1 MLRLFHVK
9 LSDKEKQAE
18 VRYKHSIYKILVYSL
33 CQDLLPCFLG
43 FPVRNPC
50 SLHTFNLKFRF
61 KFKTDSS
68 LLTKT

>member
-9 LSDKEKQAE
+9 LSDGEKQAE

-43 FPVRNPC
+43 FPVRKPSVC
-50 SLHTFNLKFRF
+50 I
-61 KFKTDSS
+61 
-68 LLTKT
+68 LLI